1 MESYREKISILIQ
14 QITRQGESQEQINAR
29 IRNLEEDKCH
39 LEARLHKT
47 ESDLSACE
55 LTKENLKR
63 DKSIVSTQNQITH
76 SKKMSKI

>member
-1 MESYREKISILIQ
+1 MESYREKISILNQ
-14 QITRQGESQEQINAR
+14 QITRQEESQEQINAR